1 LAATVM
7 VMVMER
13 LGGGLVKAQIGEQ
26 VVSAASG
33 GLVAAAGA
41 GGEQRLVGG
50 VARLGGEPVK

>member
-1 LAATVM
+1 M